1 MINTYEY
8 GRALFELAEEQAAAE
23 AILEELSAVEL
34 IIRDNPQY
42 KTLLDTPAIA
52 SGEKPAMIDDAFACC
67 HVYVRDF
74 IKILATKRAIGDL
87 GACLRVYRTCLDE
100 SRGILRAVAKTAV
113 PMSEEQCQR
122 LTQKLSA
129 LVGKNVVLTNECDP
143 TVIGGVTLLCDGS
156 RFDGSVRARLED
168 LRQKLAEVTI

>member
-8 GRALFELAEEQAAAE
+8 GRALFELAEELSLAD
-23 AILEELSAVEL
+23 AILDELVIVEA

-67 HVYVRDF
+67 HAYVRDF
-74 IKILATKRAIGDL
+74 VKILAAKRAIGDL
-87 GACLRVYRTCLDE
+87 GACVRVYRACLDD

-113 PMSEEQCQR
+113 PMSEEQCRR
-122 LTQKLSA
+122 LSQKLSA
-129 LVGKNVVLTNECDP
+129 LTGKNAVLTNECDP
-143 TVIGGVTLLCDGS
+143 AVIGGVTLLCDGS

>member
-87 GACLRVYRTCLDE
+87 GACLRVYRTSFSKACPRACLC
-100 SRGILRAVAKTAV
+100 RRA
-113 PMSEEQCQR
+113 
-122 LTQKLSA
+122 SA
-129 LVGKNVVLTNECDP
+129 CT
-143 TVIGGVTLLCDGS
+143 GS
-156 RFDGSVRARLED
+156 
-168 LRQKLAEVTI
+168 